1 MNIEQLYETLEK
13 INWFYREYEEHNKI
27 NLKEHEI
34 LLTSIDNKIDDLKD
48 LLYDAIEEGLKDLEE
63 VK

>member
-13 INWFYREYEEHNKI
+13 INWFYREYEKPNGTD
-27 NLKEHEI
+27 LKEHEI
-34 LLTSIDNKIDDLKD
+34 LLTSIDNKIDDLKE